1 MTPVP
6 LDLPL
11 RPPEAAELANLIFDL
26 AEGKSLTDEIRN
38 RIAARAAPL
47 KLQSVT
53 PWFGSLERD
62 PLHHSTY
69 YVMVDV
75 REGPAQLLH
84 MALATAPTSSIFYKA
99 LLIGRMRRV
108 RGPEIIINAVPF
120 GPDDTANIDKLAAL
134 DPAFLPRPHGPR
146 PALVAEASAEAFE
159 AFRAIWKRSRKNV
172 ASVSG
177 PYHRAVWSAIRTGW
191 REGYSAVTELR
202 VSDEASFEAARE
214 AVSRWPRYSR
224 FVIEGAAA
232 DVQKL
237 SVLIRQAR
245 SAAKAG
251 ASFEFG
257 IATTA
262 AELPAVLGE
271 LKEAGHPAQIAALTL
286 SGANIAELAAVAR
299 EFQCVLSVKAEDHSE
314 EDLKTLARETAGRFS
329 CTVGSVNIEGQAD
342 ILLG

>member
-1 MTPVP
+1 
-6 LDLPL
+6 
-11 RPPEAAELANLIFDL
+11 
-26 AEGKSLTDEIRN
+26 
-38 RIAARAAPL
+38 
-47 KLQSVT
+47 
-53 PWFGSLERD
+53 
-62 PLHHSTY
+62 
-69 YVMVDV
+69 MVDV
-75 REGPAQLLH
+75 REGPPHLLH
-84 MALATAPTSSIFYKA
+84 MALATAPTSSIFYKT

-120 GPDDTANIDKLAAL
+120 GPDDTVNVDKLAAL

-146 PALVAEASAEAFE
+146 PALAAEASAEAFE

-177 PYHRAVWSAIRTGW
+177 PYHQAVWSAIRTGW
-191 REGYSAVTELR
+191 REGYSAVMELR
-202 VSDEASFEAARE
+202 VSDEADIMAARE
-214 AVSRWPRYSR
+214 AVSLWPRYSR
-224 FVIEGAAA
+224 FVIAGTVA

-251 ASFEFG
+251 ASFELG

-262 AELPAVLGE
+262 AELPAALAA
-271 LKEAGHPAQIAALTL
+271 LKEAGHPAQIAAVDLN
-286 SGANIAELAAVAR
+286 GANIVELAAVAR
-299 EFQCVLSVKAEDHSE
+299 EFHCVLSVNASDHSE

-329 CTVGSVNIEGQAD
+329 CTVGSVNIEDMAE